1 MDGFDVVVRVARLT
15 LASSGEG
22 VETLETYVATAARAY
37 GVDAAVVVLPEQVV
51 LTDTVSGATTAVA
64 VVRAAPSIFRLD
76 QMQALKRVLARAEDG
91 QLPADEACRMLD
103 AIEAQPQRWP
113 AWVRAVGVGLFAA
126 GFAPSVVASWSEVAA
141 SAVLGVLMGALV
153 VACTGRRV
161 EGMVPFLGAFT
172 LTLLAVTAGPELVTR
187 TGVTLMVLPAL
198 FIVVPG
204 DTLSAAA
211 AELLGGRITAGASRL
226 VYASFVLGLIVVG
239 IVAAAEAAGR
249 PDALVET
256 LPAPT
261 LPVLVVLLGWVVFS
275 VGLVL
280 AFDAEPGLVGWLV
293 PSVIATYALQQG
305 VTRLA
310 GQVFGT
316 LVAGAVLGAFANLVS
331 GPSRR
336 PPRLLL
342 ILGGFFVLTVGGV
355 GIRGVTS
362 ILGGDVVTGLQH
374 LVDFGIQ
381 VPTVAL
387 SMALGILATSP
398 RLRDRPGGFALR
410 RVPGWVRDRTQRPRR
425 RPRTLR

>member
-1 MDGFDVVVRVARLT
+1 
-15 LASSGEG
+15 
-22 VETLETYVATAARAY
+22 
-37 GVDAAVVVLPEQVV
+37 
-51 LTDTVSGATTAVA
+51 
-64 VVRAAPSIFRLD
+64 
-76 QMQALKRVLARAEDG
+76 
-91 QLPADEACRMLD
+91 
-103 AIEAQPQRWP
+103 
-113 AWVRAVGVGLFAA
+113 
-126 GFAPSVVASWSEVAA
+126 
-141 SAVLGVLMGALV
+141 
-153 VACTGRRV
+153 
-161 EGMVPFLGAFT
+161 
-172 LTLLAVTAGPELVTR
+172 
-187 TGVTLMVLPAL
+187 
-198 FIVVPG
+198 
-204 DTLSAAA
+204 
-211 AELLGGRITAGASRL
+211 L
-226 VYASFVLGLIVVG
+226 VYAFFVLGLIVVG

-249 PDALVET
+249 PDALAET
-256 LPAPT
+256 LPAPA

-387 SMALGILATSP
+387 SMALGILATSR